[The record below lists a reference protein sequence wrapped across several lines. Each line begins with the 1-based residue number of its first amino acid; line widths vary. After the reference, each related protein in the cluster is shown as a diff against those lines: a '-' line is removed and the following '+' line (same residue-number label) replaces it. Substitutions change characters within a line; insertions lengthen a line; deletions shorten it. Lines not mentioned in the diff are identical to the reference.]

1 MDKKCEENK
10 EKRYR
15 EVLQQCQASAC
26 SIVVGGGLA
35 WITRHLYQEERVK
48 ITGPGIITPRFLIV
62 RFPLQHKNRQNML
75 PVTPIEVLDNEHFA
89 CL

>member
-26 SIVVGGGLA
+26 SIVVGGELA

-62 RFPLQHKNRQNML
+62 RFPLQHKNAQHML
-75 PVTPIEVLDNEHFA
+75 SVTPIKFLIHST

>member
-1 MDKKCEENK
+1 M
-10 EKRYR
+10 
-15 EVLQQCQASAC
+15 
-26 SIVVGGGLA
+26 
-35 WITRHLYQEERVK
+35 K

-75 PVTPIEVLDNEHFA
+75 PVTAIEVLDNEHFA